1 MRREKN
7 VKLGNCEKCGKEIL
21 GSALRLL
28 WKKATSSIKDT
39 CATMLTKAKK
49 KIASLRTSGRD

>member
-1 MRREKN
+1 MLNLET
-7 VKLGNCEKCGKEIL
+7 VKSAVKKVL